1 VELRLILHF
10 VDNISNSLL
19 IFIINKKH
27 ILPKENNFEINS
39 ANCVMMK
46 IFKKNN
52 TLNQRFNS
60 FICEMP

>member
-1 VELRLILHF
+1 MLNF

-46 IFKKNN
+46 IFKKK
-52 TLNQRFNS
+52 
-60 FICEMP
+60 